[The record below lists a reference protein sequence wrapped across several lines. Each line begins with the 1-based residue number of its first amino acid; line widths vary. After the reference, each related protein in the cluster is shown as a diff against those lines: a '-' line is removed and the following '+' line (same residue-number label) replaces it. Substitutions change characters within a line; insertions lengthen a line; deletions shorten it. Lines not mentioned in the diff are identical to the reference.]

1 MSHASKMPIT
11 SNINPND
18 IVADIHLIPS
28 ILPNDSYYRKVFFF
42 SLEIITNVIKI
53 YFTMLLH
60 VWIFYKNRNFHRVA
74 QDPKQK
80 Y

>member
-1 MSHASKMPIT
+1 MSHVSKMPIT

-42 SLEIITNVIKI
+42 FLEIITNVIKI

-60 VWIFYKNRNFHRVA
+60 VWIFYKHRNFHRVA

>member
-11 SNINPND
+11 SNINPDD
-18 IVADIHLIPS
+18 IVADIHVIPS
-28 ILPNDSYYRKVFFF
+28 ILPNNFYYRKFFF

-74 QDPKQK
+74 RDPKQK